1 MLKKLRN
8 MVFPIVL
15 ILTLALGGTGALAA
29 QIPEN
34 VGKLT
39 VSGNAVISADPDT
52 AHITLGVETS
62 STSADVAAAE
72 NAQRMAAVMEALRA
86 LGLTEKEIST
96 SGYNIYSYSQVVN
109 RNTPSEETIT
119 TYQVQNRI
127 NITTK
132 NLDQVG
138 RIIDAA
144 VKAGANQVQGIR
156 FDLADKQELQ
166 LQALQSAI
174 KQAKMKAEAMAASAG
189 VELQGIVSIN
199 EDYGTYVPLQDATVM
214 RAASYANQAETSIT
228 PGEIEV
234 TARVTMV
241 FWF

>member
-72 NAQRMAAVMEALRA
+72 NAQRKAAVMEALRA
-86 LGLTEKEIST
+86 
-96 SGYNIYSYSQVVN
+96 
-109 RNTPSEETIT
+109 
-119 TYQVQNRI
+119 
-127 NITTK
+127 
-132 NLDQVG
+132 
-138 RIIDAA
+138 
-144 VKAGANQVQGIR
+144 
-156 FDLADKQELQ
+156 
-166 LQALQSAI
+166 
-174 KQAKMKAEAMAASAG
+174 
-189 VELQGIVSIN
+189 
-199 EDYGTYVPLQDATVM
+199 
-214 RAASYANQAETSIT
+214 
-228 PGEIEV
+228 
-234 TARVTMV
+234 
-241 FWF
+241 

>member
-144 VKAGANQVQGIR
+144 VKAGGNGRQR
-156 FDLADKQELQ
+156 
-166 LQALQSAI
+166 
-174 KQAKMKAEAMAASAG
+174 
-189 VELQGIVSIN
+189 
-199 EDYGTYVPLQDATVM
+199 
-214 RAASYANQAETSIT
+214 RCRT
-228 PGEIEV
+228 PGHCLHQRRLRHLCPA
-234 TARVTMV
+234 ARCYGNASRILC
-241 FWF
+241 